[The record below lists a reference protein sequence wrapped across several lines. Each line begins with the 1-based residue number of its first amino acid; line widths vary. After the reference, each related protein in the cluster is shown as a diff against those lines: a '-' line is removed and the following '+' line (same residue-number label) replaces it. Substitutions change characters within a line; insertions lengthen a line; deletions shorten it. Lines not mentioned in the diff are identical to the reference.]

1 MKEGSL
7 FVCFVLFCFV
17 LLATLRSSKPW
28 HLFFVL
34 SGIVSKTIT
43 RHLCKTL
50 NPFGMALEWL
60 ISKNGSAPCLLY
72 AQHHLELPFVFG
84 EQRQRKNTPHSHW
97 HTCYISNQC
106 QRKLLIF
113 NSKSI
118 INSIKVWFSVFQV
131 CHCYFQSII

>member
-1 MKEGSL
+1 
-7 FVCFVLFCFV
+7 
-17 LLATLRSSKPW
+17 
-28 HLFFVL
+28 
-34 SGIVSKTIT
+34 
-43 RHLCKTL
+43 LCKTL

-60 ISKNGSAPCLLY
+60 ISKNGWAPCLLY

-118 INSIKVWFSVFQV
+118 INSIKVWFSVFLV
-131 CHCYFQSII
+131 CHSYFQSNI